1 MTAAEVKALTTFRDH
16 NNKSVPQLV
25 AWKKI
30 VQDHRGPLP
39 GGYITFLVMTK
50 MPGQTLRS
58 LLFWSLPDEEQ
69 KIIISKF
76 LPILR

>member
-1 MTAAEVKALTTFRDH
+1 MVT
-16 NNKSVPQLV
+16 
-25 AWKKI
+25 WKKT

-50 MPGQTLRS
+50 MPGQTLRR

-69 KIIISKF
+69 KAVISKF
-76 LPILR
+76 LPVLRYDAGLPQPAVDVSTNTR